1 MRRGLLFTAAAV
13 VVSMLF
19 LFGCKADKTK
29 QSDNESQ
36 IQDTGLYEYELE
48 NMEREVIN
56 FNTDW
61 LYAPAD
67 YKNGEAV
74 DLDDSEFEAVSLP
87 HANKIIEKHKGPEF
101 EKEIESYRFVS
112 WYRRHFEID
121 ESYLDKRVFVEFEG
135 VATVADVYV
144 NGEYV
149 DTHKGAYT
157 GFTVD
162 ITDYIHEG
170 ANVLAVRVDSERQT
184 EVPPEGGNVDYC
196 LFGGIVRDVNMIV
209 TSPAYISNTFIT
221 TPELSAES
229 GKAALEVTV
238 NNLYDTEKTLSVTS
252 EILDNDGTV
261 VAEFSDEHS
270 VAPNSEVVFES
281 VSDAILS
288 PNLWSTD
295 DPYLY
300 TVRVTLS
307 EGDAAIDSVVSRLGF
322 RWFSFE
328 DDGLYLNGEWIEI
341 VGVNRHEQWPWIG
354 RAVSNRQQ
362 AADADLIKETGFN
375 AVRCSHYPQDP
386 AFLDRCDEIG
396 LIVFE
401 EAPGWQYIGGDEWR
415 EVYKENIEEMI
426 LRDRNHP
433 SILSWG
439 TRVNESFDCDELYL
453 ETNDIAKELDPT
465 RPTHGVR
472 RAESYAD
479 TNFLENEDIFCANY
493 QYPDFPR
500 FRPFIIAEHSND
512 WFSGH
517 GFPDASDT
525 DALAFTNSFAS
536 AVDYYFGN
544 ELCIGGFAWS
554 MFDYNNEV
562 N

>member
-1 MRRGLLFTAAAV
+1 
-13 VVSMLF
+13 
-19 LFGCKADKTK
+19 
-29 QSDNESQ
+29 
-36 IQDTGLYEYELE
+36 
-48 NMEREVIN
+48 MEREVIN

-184 EVPPEGGNVDYC
+184 EVSPEGGNVDYC

-229 GKAALEVTV
+229 GKAAFEVTV

-307 EGDAAIDSVVSRLGF
+307 EGDAAIDSVWYGSTA
-322 RWFSFE
+322 
-328 DDGLYLNGEWIEI
+328 
-341 VGVNRHEQWPWIG
+341 P
-354 RAVSNRQQ
+354 
-362 AADADLIKETGFN
+362 
-375 AVRCSHYPQDP
+375 SHG
-386 AFLDRCDEIG
+386 I
-396 LIVFE
+396 
-401 EAPGWQYIGGDEWR
+401 
-415 EVYKENIEEMI
+415 MI
-426 LRDRNHP
+426 LNLDGEEQEIDCYSEERRDSVVIFDSGEIENTEHTLTVTVTGRENDLATDRF
-433 SILSWG
+433 INVD
-439 TRVNESFDCDELYL
+439 RV
-453 ETNDIAKELDPT
+453 
-465 RPTHGVR
+465 RV
-472 RAESYAD
+472 
-479 TNFLENEDIFCANY
+479 Y
-493 QYPDFPR
+493 Q
-500 FRPFIIAEHSND
+500 
-512 WFSGH
+512 
-517 GFPDASDT
+517 T
-525 DALAFTNSFAS
+525 K
-536 AVDYYFGN
+536 
-544 ELCIGGFAWS
+544 
-554 MFDYNNEV
+554 
-562 N
+562 

>member
-1 MRRGLLFTAAAV
+1 
-13 VVSMLF
+13 MLF

-229 GKAALEVTV
+229 GKAAFEVTV
-238 NNLYDTEKTLSVTS
+238 NNLYDTEKTLSVTA

-307 EGDAAIDSVVSRLGF
+307 EGDAAIDSVWYGSTA
-322 RWFSFE
+322 
-328 DDGLYLNGEWIEI
+328 
-341 VGVNRHEQWPWIG
+341 P
-354 RAVSNRQQ
+354 
-362 AADADLIKETGFN
+362 
-375 AVRCSHYPQDP
+375 SHG
-386 AFLDRCDEIG
+386 I
-396 LIVFE
+396 
-401 EAPGWQYIGGDEWR
+401 
-415 EVYKENIEEMI
+415 MI
-426 LRDRNHP
+426 LNLDGEEQEIDCYSEERRDSVVIFDSGEIENTEHTLTVTVTGRENDLATDRF
-433 SILSWG
+433 INVD
-439 TRVNESFDCDELYL
+439 RV
-453 ETNDIAKELDPT
+453 
-465 RPTHGVR
+465 RV
-472 RAESYAD
+472 
-479 TNFLENEDIFCANY
+479 Y
-493 QYPDFPR
+493 Q
-500 FRPFIIAEHSND
+500 
-512 WFSGH
+512 
-517 GFPDASDT
+517 T
-525 DALAFTNSFAS
+525 K
-536 AVDYYFGN
+536 
-544 ELCIGGFAWS
+544 
-554 MFDYNNEV
+554 
-562 N
+562 